1 LKGSRESRELL
12 KSKEEEK
19 EPFKQLRDPGGDIT

>member
-19 EPFKQLRDPGGDIT
+19 ELFKQLGDPGG